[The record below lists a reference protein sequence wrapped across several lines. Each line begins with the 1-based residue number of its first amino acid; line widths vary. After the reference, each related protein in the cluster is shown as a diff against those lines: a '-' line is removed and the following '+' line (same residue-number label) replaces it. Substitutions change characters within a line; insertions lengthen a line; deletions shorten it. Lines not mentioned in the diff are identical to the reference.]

1 MQSLYFLKKEKA
13 MIKINFSKGKIIISM
28 LLCFLPAVIGLYA
41 WLYYDLIFKL
51 TSTIWVLVA
60 ATVFYLRLQQLNR
73 YRRGEAALT
82 IDEHTLLNNSVL
94 KPQQIPWTDIDYFVT
109 GLYRTNS
116 IFIKLNDLSSLK
128 KEKTSGLIYLLS
140 FIDRN
145 LSTKPAS
152 FWIDMDVIDIKEKEL
167 LSMLL
172 QRLKK

>member
-1 MQSLYFLKKEKA
+1 

-28 LLCFLPAVIGLYA
+28 FLCCLPAVIGVYA

-51 TSTIWVLVA
+51 ASTIWVIVA
-60 ATVFYLRLQQLNR
+60 AAVFYLRLQQLNR

-82 IDEHTLLNNSVL
+82 IDEHTILNNSVL
-94 KPQQIPWTDIDYFVT
+94 KPRQIPWTDIDYFVT

-116 IFIKLNDLSSLK
+116 IFIKLKDSSSLK
-128 KEKTSGLIYLLS
+128 DEKRSRLIHLLS

-152 FWIDMDVIDIKEKEL
+152 FWIDMDVINIKEKDL
-167 LSMLL
+167 MSMLIPK
-172 QRLKK
+172 LKKLTAHCD

>member
-1 MQSLYFLKKEKA
+1 
-13 MIKINFSKGKIIISM
+13 
-28 LLCFLPAVIGLYA
+28 
-41 WLYYDLIFKL
+41 
-51 TSTIWVLVA
+51 VA

-73 YRRGEAALT
+73 YQRGEAALT
-82 IDEHTLLNNSVL
+82 IDEHTLLNNSLL

>member
-1 MQSLYFLKKEKA
+1 MKKEKA

-51 TSTIWVLVA
+51 TSTIWILVA

-73 YRRGEAALT
+73 YRKGEAALT

>member
-1 MQSLYFLKKEKA
+1 
-13 MIKINFSKGKIIISM
+13 MIKINFSKGKITISM
-28 LLCFLPAVIGLYA
+28 FLCCLPAVIGGYA

-51 TSTIWVLVA
+51 ASTIWVIVA
-60 ATVFYLRLQQLNR
+60 AAVFYLRLQQLNR

-94 KPQQIPWTDIDYFVT
+94 KPRQIPWTDIDYFVT

-116 IFIKLNDLSSLK
+116 IFIKLKDSSSLK
-128 KEKTSGLIYLLS
+128 DEKRSRLIHLLS

-152 FWIDMDVIDIKEKEL
+152 FWIDMDVINIKEKNL
-167 LSMLL
+167 MSMLIPK
-172 QRLKK
+172 LKK